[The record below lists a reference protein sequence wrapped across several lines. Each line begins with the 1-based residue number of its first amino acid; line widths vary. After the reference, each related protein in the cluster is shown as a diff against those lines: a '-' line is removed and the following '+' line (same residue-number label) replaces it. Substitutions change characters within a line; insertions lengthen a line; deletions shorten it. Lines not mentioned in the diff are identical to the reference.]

1 MKLQFNSPILARRP
15 IRWNKVGNPGRK
27 RDDDE
32 ELGGGEDPEPRN
44 RTELY
49 KMFNSKGPT
58 NMVCGFMSDSML
70 KMYAKLIIGVS
81 GPLEESYYET
91 LKQVSLGWDSQSKW
105 VSERAVGSWM
115 HTVPTPGNRQRFCLY
130 LPGPNISQTKEL
142 CYVVKF

>member
-1 MKLQFNSPILARRP
+1 MEQS
-15 IRWNKVGNPGRK
+15 RK
-27 RDDDE
+27 PKDDEADQDE
-32 ELGGGEDPEPRN
+32 ELDEGRQDPEPRN

-58 NMVCGFMSDSML
+58 NMVCRFMSDSML
-70 KMYAKLIIGVS
+70 KMYAKIIIGVS

-115 HTVPTPGNRQRFCLY
+115 HTVPTPRNRQRFCYIFL
-130 LPGPNISQTKEL
+130 GQTYPKRKS
-142 CYVVKF
+142 CVM